1 MKPAECALC
10 GQTEARILYR
20 GTDRLYKTTSH
31 IFNVVSCN
39 RCGMSRLHPRP
50 ADPGLHYPRQYWLHN
65 GTAGSYRRLVLRH
78 HLRFVFQALGTG
90 RRVLDA
96 GSGGGLL
103 AAMLSEKG
111 VQAVALDIS
120 PAAAALAARE
130 GGLAV
135 AADFAA
141 APFAPASWDLIALF
155 HVLEHVPDPRAHLAT
170 AHRLL
175 AKDARLVVAVPAF
188 DSLQRRF
195 FGTRWNGLDIPR
207 HLHHFRESD
216 LRVLLAQSGFRVLR
230 ITRFSWRDSP
240 AGLATSLFP
249 SLDPMSRLARKLRP
263 NPAALGLYAAL
274 TALAAPLALLEAAL
288 GYGSVVMV
296 DAVRREPNAEALD

>member
-20 GTDRLYKTTSH
+20 GTDLLYKTTSD

-39 RCGMSRLHPRP
+39 RCGMSRLEPRP
-50 ADPGLHYPRQYWLHN
+50 PDPGLHYPPQYWLQ
-65 GTAGSYRRLVLRH
+65 GATANRYRRLVLRH
-78 HLRFVFQALGTG
+78 HRRFVLQALGAGT
-90 RRVLDA
+90 RLLDV

-103 AAMLSEKG
+103 TAMLRGKG
-111 VQAVALDIS
+111 AQAVALDIS
-120 PAAAALAARE
+120 PAAAALAARQ
-130 GGLAV
+130 GSAAV

-141 APFAPASWDLIALF
+141 APFASASWDLIAMF

-188 DSLQRRF
+188 DSLQRRL

-207 HLHHFRESD
+207 HVHHFRESD
-216 LRVLLAQSGFRVLR
+216 LRALLKQTGFCVLR
-230 ITRFSWRDSP
+230 ANRFSWRDSP
-240 AGLATSLFP
+240 AGLATTLFP
-249 SLDPMSRLARKLRP
+249 SLDPMSRMVRKRSP
-263 NPAALGLYAAL
+263 NSAALAAYAAL
-274 TALAAPLALLEAAL
+274 TALVSPFAWLEAAL
-288 GYGSVVMV
+288 GHGSVVMI
-296 DAVRREPNAEALD
+296 EAAKL

>member
-10 GQTEARILYR
+10 GQTEARILYS
-20 GTDRLYKTTSH
+20 GTDRLYQTTGD
-31 IFNVVSCN
+31 IFNVVSCT
-39 RCGMSRLHPRP
+39 RCGMSRLDPPP
-50 ADPGLHYPRQYWLHN
+50 ADPRLLYPQQYWLQS
-65 GTAGSYRRLVLRH
+65 GTAARYRRLVLRH
-78 HLRFVFQALGTG
+78 HLRFVIQALGAG

-103 AAMLSEKG
+103 AAMLREKG

-120 PAAAALAARE
+120 PAAASLAARQ
-130 GGLAV
+130 GSAAV
-135 AADFAA
+135 AADFAS
-141 APFAPASWDLIALF
+141 APFASASWDLIAMF

-175 AKDARLVVAVPAF
+175 AKAARLVVAVPAF

-216 LRVLLAQSGFRVLR
+216 LRALLVQSGFGVLR
-230 ITRFSWRDSP
+230 VSRFSWRDSP
-240 AGLATSLFP
+240 AGLATTLFP
-249 SLDPMSRLARKLRP
+249 SLDPMSRIARKLRP
-263 NPAALGLYAAL
+263 NPAALGMYAAL
-274 TALAAPLALLEAAL
+274 TALAAPFALLEAGL
-288 GYGSVVMV
+288 GCGSVVMME
-296 DAVRREPNAEALD
+296 AARLEPNAEALD